1 MSEERRKAIGTI
13 LEAGFQME
21 SEAFK
26 ALMEV
31 SSAGRLDP
39 LVKEVLRVA
48 GTVEPRP
55 ASISRDLVLRAAE
68 HLDISGKSVET
79 EHSGLGRE
87 RRFAEDLESRL
98 EIVSDPTG
106 KLGTTGSFDDFL
118 RYFRNRF
125 EKMSGLLK
133 QRMDTRNSGTIADA
147 LSASANSKTRFVCMI
162 MDKREKPGKI
172 FLTVDDTGDEATV
185 LVTEQNQTV
194 YQTARRLLRDHV
206 LFIKANKTNRQL
218 LIAENILLTEIPET
232 RPAPSKE
239 EVY

>member
-31 SSAGRLDP
+31 SSAGHLDP

-55 ASISRDLVLRAAE
+55 ASISRDLVLMAAE
-68 HLDISGKSVET
+68 HLDISGKSMET
-79 EHSGLGRE
+79 DHSGLGHG

-98 EIVSDPTG
+98 EVVSDPTG

-118 RYFRNRF
+118 RYFRSRF
-125 EKMSGLLK
+125 DKMSLLFR
-133 QRMDTRNSGTIADA
+133 QRMDTRNAGTISDA
-147 LSASANSKTRFVCMI
+147 LSGGSNGRGRFICMVL
-162 MDKREKPGKI
+162 DKREK
-172 FLTVDDTGDEATV
+172 GDPRQRRDLCSTNIGRSCW
-185 LVTEQNQTV
+185 EQSV
-194 YQTARRLLRDHV
+194 
-206 LFIKANKTNRQL
+206 
-218 LIAENILLTEIPET
+218 
-232 RPAPSKE
+232 S
-239 EVY
+239 